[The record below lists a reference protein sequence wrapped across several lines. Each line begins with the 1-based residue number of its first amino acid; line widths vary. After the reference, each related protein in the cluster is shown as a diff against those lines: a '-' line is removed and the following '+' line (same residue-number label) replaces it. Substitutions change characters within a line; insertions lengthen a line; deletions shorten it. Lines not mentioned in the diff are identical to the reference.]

1 MKKKV
6 VCFSKVKLSRLIWSN
21 IRKAQYLNELSDEQ
35 LAKALNVSIRT
46 LSNYDNDP
54 SRISFKNIEE
64 FIDNTETPFEQ
75 LIIV

>member
-35 LAKALNVSIRT
+35 LAKALNVSVRT
-46 LSNYDNDP
+46 LNNYDNDP

>member
-1 MKKKV
+1 MKKKI
-6 VCFSKVKLSRLIWSN
+6 VCFPKVKLSRLIWSN

-46 LSNYDNDP
+46 LNNYDNDP
-54 SRISFKNIEE
+54 SRISFKNVEE